1 MSYETITTTRAGNV
15 LKLTLNRPER
25 LNACPPQMA
34 DEIFDAL
41 RDLDGARAVLM
52 TGEGR
57 AFCSG
62 ADLALNSD
70 KSGSGPSNG
79 GDRAFTSLQRHYNPM
94 IQALAS
100 VPVPVVSAVQGPAA
114 SARRA

>member
-52 TGEGR
+52 AGEGR

-62 ADLALNSD
+62 ADLAANAD
-70 KSGSGPSNG
+70 KSGTGPINL
-79 GDRAFTSLQRHYNPM
+79 SLIH
-94 IQALAS
+94 I
-100 VPVPVVSAVQGPAA
+100 
-114 SARRA
+114 